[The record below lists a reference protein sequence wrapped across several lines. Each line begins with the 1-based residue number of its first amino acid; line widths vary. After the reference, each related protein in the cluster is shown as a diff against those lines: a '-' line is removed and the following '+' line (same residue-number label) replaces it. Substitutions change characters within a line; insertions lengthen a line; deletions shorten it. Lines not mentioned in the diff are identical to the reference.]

1 MNFKFLQF
9 LKSIYYIKK
18 KIINNIYYYRKEDKN
33 MKFTKGLMWGSIIT
47 AGMMMIASEG
57 VDNSKKKIIKKGK
70 HWMRKI
76 GM

>member
-1 MNFKFLQF
+1 
-9 LKSIYYIKK
+9 
-18 KIINNIYYYRKEDKN
+18 

-57 VDNSKKKIIKKGK
+57 VYNSKKKIMKKGK
-70 HWMRKI
+70 HLMKKI